1 MWTCECADL
10 FLFHEN
16 GIALV
21 FMLPFFFPRKVSDQ
35 KFMYGFVF
43 YESDMNNKRDFYN
56 ET

>member
-21 FMLPFFFPRKVSDQ
+21 FMLPFFFSTEQ
-35 KFMYGFVF
+35 KILHSHLSATTFLMASL
-43 YESDMNNKRDFYN
+43 ESGDAVG
-56 ET
+56 